1 MRRIASTDRNM
12 ERVRD
17 VMATIEEQLGPLSEK
32 SGKRLK
38 KYMTL
43 SRTKRDY
50 DGALGFHNY
59 KTSDRL
65 LTRFEND
72 NIAFKDE
79 EIELQTELSKLEA
92 RRHTLQSSSTK
103 EQEQLKF
110 VGSPVYGKAT

>member
-1 MRRIASTDRNM
+1 MRCVVLLVQTEIWNAY
-12 ERVRD
+12 
-17 VMATIEEQLGPLSEK
+17 ATLWLLLKNNLDLCLKRAE
-32 SGKRLK
+32 KRLK
-38 KYMTL
+38 VYDL

-79 EIELQTELSKLEA
+79 D
-92 RRHTLQSSSTK
+92 
-103 EQEQLKF
+103 
-110 VGSPVYGKAT
+110 